1 MRRCPDSEGRRE
13 RESEGM
19 RGPVEGGDT
28 LDGDEQDQRIGNILG
43 WIVVLCAGALLLW
56 KIKHMLL

>member
-1 MRRCPDSEGRRE
+1 
-13 RESEGM
+13 M

-43 WIVVLCAGALLLW
+43 WIVALCAGALLLW
-56 KIKHMLL
+56 KITHMLL